1 MANVTLPLKKSTVN
15 WRLALLS
22 TTVSMTL
29 CYGVYGQSA
38 ADQEKSARQDRVME
52 AQTLLMQGDVAY
64 GSGKYA
70 EAAKLFLKAKNL
82 LPDAAETKELRNA
95 ATERYTTA
103 STQQASKLASK
114 GDIAA
119 AKQAVDNALA
129 DEIAPNDPAALAMR
143 AKLDDPIRTNPASA
157 KEHTRDVD
165 EVRRSL
171 YEAEGFV
178 QLGRFDLAKGVYEE
192 VLRVDSTNKA
202 ARRGLEKVA
211 QHKTDHA
218 RAGHDQ
224 TRAEMLAEVDALWE
238 TPVLDYAPNLEVTS
252 VVDIAANA
260 VQFVSEKMRN
270 VVIPDV
276 ELEDVGIEEAIDF
289 VRNQA
294 RQLDTTTTDPV
305 QKGFNIVLNIGTGEI
320 GTQVR
325 AMRFN
330 LQVKNVPVSQL
341 LTYICEQ
348 TRTQFSIDEYAINIR
363 PLGTDGVELT
373 TRTFKVPP
381 DFLSADSVGNSANA
395 AATDPFDD
403 APSEG
408 LTATRMTA
416 EEKLRSMGVSF
427 PEGATASFNGGSS
440 TLLVRNTASNMDY
453 VQQIVDS
460 AAQTEPVQCIV
471 EVKIIKVQET
481 RLKELGLDWIMT
493 PWGVGNNTFVGGGTQ
508 GNGDLV
514 IDDINFKPITS
525 GLRAGDTSINKTGI
539 DELISAGT
547 SGFSASGK
555 RAPGALSL
563 LGQFSDVQVAAI
575 LNGLD
580 QKKGVD
586 TMTRPSTVVRSGQT
600 SRIEVIREMIYPT
613 EYEPP
618 ELPNTIESTTL
629 FDGASGQVA
638 NLAPPTPIT
647 PAMPTAFEKRNVGT
661 TLEVSPIV
669 STDRRYIELALKPE
683 IVSFDGFVNYGTPI
697 IGGYSSGTDFF
708 DVPLG
713 APFTVETTV
722 GVLTPN
728 EILMP
733 IFSVI
738 RTNTSLTIADGSTV
752 VIGGMI
758 EEKLQNVEDQVP
770 ILGDLPF
777 FGRMFRSQGRQ
788 PVKTNVIIMVRVELQ
803 DPSGKP
809 YRSK

>member
-1 MANVTLPLKKSTVN
+1 MANVTLPLKKSNAN

-22 TTVSMTL
+22 TAVSMTL
-29 CYGVYGQSA
+29 CYGVHGQSA
-38 ADQEKSARQDRVME
+38 AENEKSARQDRVME

-70 EAAKLFLKAKNL
+70 EAAKLFLQAKNL
-82 LPDAAETKELRNA
+82 LPDAAETKELRDA

-103 STQQASKLASK
+103 STQQASQLASK

-143 AKLDDPIRTNPASA
+143 AKLDDPIRTNPAST

-192 VLRVDSTNKA
+192 ILRIDPTNKA

-211 QHKTDHA
+211 QHKTDYA
-218 RAGHDQ
+218 RAAYDH
-224 TRAEMLAEVDALWE
+224 TRAEMLAQVDELWE
-238 TPVLDYAPNLEVTS
+238 TEVPNYTPNLELS
-252 VVDIAANA
+252 PDGDISQNS

-270 VVIPDV
+270 VVIPNVD
-276 ELEDVGIEEAIDF
+276 LEDVGIEEAIDF
-289 VRNQA
+289 LRNQA
-294 RQLDTTTTDPV
+294 KQLDTTTTDPV
-305 QKGFNIVLNIGTGEI
+305 QKGFNIVLNLGGGEI
-320 GTQVR
+320 GTNVR

-330 LQVKNVPVSQL
+330 LRVKNIPVSQL
-341 LTYICEQ
+341 LKYICEQ
-348 TRTQFSIDEYAINIR
+348 TRTQYSIDEFAINIR

-381 DFLSADSVGNSANA
+381 DFLSADSVGNAANA
-395 AATDPFDD
+395 ATADPFADS
-403 APSEG
+403 PGEG
-408 LTATRMTA
+408 LTATRLTA

-427 PEGATASFNGGSS
+427 PEGATATFSGASS
-440 TLLVRNTASNMDY
+440 TLLVRNTASNLDF

-460 AAQTEPVQCIV
+460 AAQTEPVQCVV
-471 EVKIIKVQET
+471 EVTIIKVQET
-481 RLKELGLDWIMT
+481 RLKELGFDWIMT
-493 PWGVGNNTFVGGGTQ
+493 PWDTGNSTFLGGGTQ
-508 GNGDLV
+508 GNGDS
-514 IDDINFKPITS
+514 IIGDSEFSPITS
-525 GLRAGDTSINKTGI
+525 GLRSGDTSITKASI
-539 DELISAGT
+539 DELISAGST
-547 SGFSASGK
+547 GFSAAGN

-563 LGQFSDVQVAAI
+563 LWKFDDAQVAAI

-600 SRIEVIREMIYPT
+600 SRIEIIREMIYPT

-618 ELPNTIESTTL
+618 ELPNTVESTTL
-629 FDGASGQVA
+629 IDGLSGQVA

-669 STDRRYIELALKPE
+669 SSDRRYIELALKPE
-683 IVSFDGFVNYGTPI
+683 IVTFDGFVNYGTPI

-713 APFTVETTV
+713 APFSVNNTV
-722 GVLTPN
+722 GELTPN

-738 RTNTSLTIADGSTV
+738 RADTSLTIADGSTI
-752 VIGGMI
+752 VIGGMV
-758 EEKLQNVEDQVP
+758 EEKVQNVEDSLPV
-770 ILGDLPF
+770 LGDLPLI
-777 FGRMFRSQGRQ
+777 GRMFQNKALQ
-788 PVKTNVIIMVRVELQ
+788 PVKTNVIIMIKVELQ

-809 YRSK
+809 YRNR